1 MGYVASTGGGRAVI
15 AISHPY
21 TNQLEAIRSA
31 ASLDNATL
39 IVTGKHV
46 EIIEEAPPPPYTTGT
61 LLEDATTCLNCSAD
75 QVMRLAQFLFEGI
88 ELYGAHT
95 GLITYH
101 RTDSILIAL
110 ETQVEAREVIAK
122 LFGKDALPP
131 HLPKYRTPSVGN
143 GEKPGIRAQRLGFRS
158 SALLGYLTKWI
169 KANRQ
174 LVFKNL
180 QSPIIN
186 QQSHEAI
193 RPTSPKRLPDR
204 MTGILDDATLALYKL
219 IWERFIASQM
229 KAALHRVTTIDLE
242 VA

>member
-1 MGYVASTGGGRAVI
+1 VI
-15 AISHPY
+15 AVSQPY
-21 TNQLEAIRSA
+21 TNHLEATQSA
-31 ASLDNATL
+31 ASLENTTL

-46 EIIEEAPPPPYTTGT
+46 EIIEEAPPQPYTTAT
-61 LLEDATTCLNCSAD
+61 LLEDATTRMNCPSD
-75 QVMRLAQFLFEGI
+75 QVMRLAQLLFEGI

-110 ETQVEAREVIAK
+110 EAQVEAREVVAS

-131 HLPKYRTPSVGN
+131 HLPKYRTPCVGN
-143 GEKPGIRAQRLGFRS
+143 GEKPGIREQRQGNRS
-158 SALLGYLTKWI
+158 SSILGYLTRWI

-174 LVFKNL
+174 LGFKNL
-180 QSPIIN
+180 QSTIIN

-193 RPTSPKRLPDR
+193 RPTSPKRLPDS

>member
-1 MGYVASTGGGRAVI
+1 
-15 AISHPY
+15 
-21 TNQLEAIRSA
+21 
-31 ASLDNATL
+31 
-39 IVTGKHV
+39 V
-46 EIIEEAPPPPYTTGT
+46 EIIEETPPQPYTTAT
-61 LLEDATTCLNCSAD
+61 LLEDATTRLNCPAD
-75 QVMRLAQFLFEGI
+75 QVMRLAQLLFEGI

-101 RTDSILIAL
+101 RTDYILIAL
-110 ETQVEAREVIAK
+110 EAQVEARGVIAM

-131 HLPKYRTPSVGN
+131 HIPKYRTPGVGN
-143 GEKPGIRAQRLGFRS
+143 GEKPGIREQRQGFRS
-158 SALLGYLTKWI
+158 SALLGCLNKWI
-169 KANRQ
+169 AAYQ
-174 LVFKNL
+174 QFISKNL
-180 QSPIIN
+180 QSTISN

-193 RPTSPKRLPDR
+193 RPTSPERLPDS

>member
-1 MGYVASTGGGRAVI
+1 VI
-15 AISHPY
+15 AASQPY
-21 TNQLEAIRSA
+21 TNQAEATQSA
-31 ASLDNATL
+31 AFLDNATL
-39 IVTGKHV
+39 IVTGKHM
-46 EIIEEAPPPPYTTGT
+46 EIIEEAPPQPYTTAT
-61 LLEDATTCLNCSAD
+61 LLEDATMRLNCPAD

-101 RTDSILIAL
+101 RTDSILIAP
-110 ETQVEAREVIAK
+110 EAQVEAREVIAM

-131 HLPKYRTPSVGN
+131 HLPKYRTPGVGN
-143 GEKPGIRAQRLGFRS
+143 GEKPGIREQRQGFRS
-158 SALLGYLTKWI
+158 SALLGYLTRWI

-174 LVFKNL
+174 LGFKNL
-180 QSPIIN
+180 QSTISN

-193 RPTSPKRLPDR
+193 RPTSPKRLPDS

>member
-1 MGYVASTGGGRAVI
+1 MIAV
-15 AISHPY
+15 SQPY
-21 TNQLEAIRSA
+21 TNQAEATQSA

-61 LLEDATTCLNCSAD
+61 LLEDATTRMNCSAD
-75 QVMRLAQFLFEGI
+75 QVMRLAQLLFEGI

-101 RTDSILIAL
+101 RTDSILITQEA
-110 ETQVEAREVIAK
+110 QVEAREVIAK

-131 HLPKYRTPSVGN
+131 HLLRYRTPIVGN
-143 GEKPGIRAQRLGFRS
+143 GQQSTINARRQRS
-158 SALLGYLTKWI
+158 SWSALLGYLTRWI
-169 KANRQ
+169 AAYHQ
-174 LVFKNL
+174 VVSKNL
-180 QSPIIN
+180 QSTIIN

-193 RPTSPKRLPDR
+193 RPTSPKRLPDS
-204 MTGILDDATLALYKL
+204 MTGLLDDETLALYKV

-229 KAALHRVTTIDLE
+229 KAALHRVNTIDLE